1 MVLFVLGFSGGSD
14 GNESACKT
22 GDLGW
27 EIPWRREWLPTPVSL
42 PGEFHVQRSWSGYS
56 PWICKEV
63 DMTTRLIHA
72 RVQLQQPGIQ
82 PEGVSG
88 VGERETEA
96 ASQFSWT
103 ACLFQA
109 YDSLLYF
116 YKSIRSEV

>member
-1 MVLFVLGFSGGSD
+1 MVWYSHLFQNFPQFIVIHTVKGFGIV
-14 GNESACKT
+14 NKA
-22 GDLGW
+22 
-27 EIPWRREWLPTPVSL
+27 EIA
-42 PGEFHVQRSWSGYS
+42 G
-56 PWICKEV
+56 
-63 DMTTRLIHA
+63 
-72 RVQLQQPGIQ
+72 VQLQQPGIQ